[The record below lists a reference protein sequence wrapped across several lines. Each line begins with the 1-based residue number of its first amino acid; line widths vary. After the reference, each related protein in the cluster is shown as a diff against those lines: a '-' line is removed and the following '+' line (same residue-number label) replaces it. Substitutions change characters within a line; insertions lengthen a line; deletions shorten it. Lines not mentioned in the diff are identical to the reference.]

1 MIGSRGETAVAEEN
15 RDNEIRDPVLVETD
29 GPVAMVILNRPEAMN
44 ALNFETLVYLGD
56 IVEDLRGRRDIRA
69 VIFTGRGRAFCVG
82 ADLKERRTL
91 DEWQVRRNVRKIR
104 DVFTAVERLPQPTIA
119 AIHGYAFGG
128 GFELALACDFRFAA
142 EETVMGLTETSLAI
156 IPGAGGTQRL
166 PRLIGPM
173 RAKELIFT
181 ARRIRAPEAYDL
193 GILTGFGS
201 DPVAEARRLA
211 KEIAENGPLAVAQAK
226 FAIDRG
232 LDASLATGL
241 EIESSAYE
249 VLIPTRDRV
258 EALEAF
264 KEKRPP
270 RFRGE

>member
-1 MIGSRGETAVAEEN
+1 MMEYGEHQEN
-15 RDNEIRDPVLVETD
+15 ERADPVELRTEGGMAV
-29 GPVAMVILNRPEAMN
+29 VALNRPEAMN
-44 ALNFETLVYLGD
+44 ALNYDTLLRLDEVL
-56 IVEDLRGRRDIRA
+56 EDLRGRRDIRA
-69 VIFTGRGRAFCVG
+69 VIFVGKGRAFCVG

-104 DVFTAVERLPQPTIA
+104 EVFTAVEHLPQPTIA
-119 AIHGYAFGG
+119 VIHGYAFGG

-142 EETVMGLTETSLAI
+142 EDAVMGLTETSLAI

-181 ARRIRAPEAYDL
+181 ARRVRAREAYDL
-193 GILTGFGS
+193 GILTGVGP
-201 DPVAEARRLA
+201 DPMADARSLAE
-211 KEIAENGPLAVAQAK
+211 EIAENGPLAVAQAK

-232 LDASLATGL
+232 LDGSLATGL
-241 EIESSAYE
+241 EIESAAYE

-264 KEKRPP
+264 REKRRP